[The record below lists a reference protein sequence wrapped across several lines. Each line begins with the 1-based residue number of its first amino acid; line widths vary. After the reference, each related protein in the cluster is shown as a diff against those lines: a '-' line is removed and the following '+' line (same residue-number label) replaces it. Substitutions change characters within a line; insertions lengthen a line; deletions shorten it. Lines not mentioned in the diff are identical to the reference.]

1 MSNSDDK
8 LYNLVKFYE
17 SKIKPFKYTYNCRFG
32 ITIDLVI
39 EPEEICHL
47 LFGYLKGKN
56 IPNASNYKGLNGYNL
71 ILDKTVTEAP
81 LQVRKASK
89 IKTDAFIYLPDLLA
103 NPDIIVFNPKIAGK
117 GNGSFSHLET
127 TDING
132 DFLFYKKIDNKQ
144 VHLFIKWDTRKK
156 RYVALSLFHNKKDSY
171 IENQI
176 LLNSSNRAI
185 ITERDDN

>member
-17 SKIKPFKYTYNCRFG
+17 SEIKPFKYTYNCRLG

-39 EPEEICHL
+39 EPQEVCHL
-47 LFGYLKGKN
+47 LFGYLKNKN
-56 IPNASNYKGLNGYNL
+56 IPNATNYKGLNGYNK

-81 LQVRKASK
+81 LAVRKASK
-89 IKTDAFIYLPDLLA
+89 IKTDAFTYLPDLLSK
-103 NPDIIVFNPKIAGK
+103 PDIIVFNPKLAGK
-117 GNGSFSHLET
+117 GNGGFSHLET

-132 DFLFYKKIDNKQ
+132 DFLFFKQIDKKQ
-144 VHLFIKWDTRKK
+144 LHLFVKWDDTQK
-156 RYVALSLFHNKKDSY
+156 RYIALSLFHNKKNGY

-176 LLNSSNRAI
+176 LLDSENKAI
-185 ITERDDN
+185 ITNRID